1 MTNVR
6 MQDDFYTAVN
16 QEWLK
21 TAEIPADKPATG
33 GFVALVDEIDQ
44 QLMTDF
50 AKMSTAK
57 NAL

>member
-21 TAEIPADKPATG
+21 TAEIPDG
-33 GFVALVDEIDQ
+33 Q
-44 QLMTDF
+44 QTV
-50 AKMSTAK
+50 TE
-57 NAL
+57 NAVLFMQLLWNLKFL

>member
-33 GFVALVDEIDQ
+33 GFVAWWMKSI
-44 QLMTDF
+44 
-50 AKMSTAK
+50 
-57 NAL
+57 NN